1 MGFVHRRDARQTWQ
15 PGDRVGTQC
24 VEEVDLESPAER
36 LPDEVTDGLDARARL
51 GEGDADV

>member
-1 MGFVHRRDARQTWQ
+1 MGFVDRRDARQAWE

-36 LPDEVTDGLDARARL
+36 LPDEVTDGLSARARL
-51 GEGDADV
+51 GAGDPEV

>member
-1 MGFVHRRDARQTWQ
+1 MGFVHRRDARQTWE

-51 GEGDADV
+51 GVGDADV

>member
-1 MGFVHRRDARQTWQ
+1 MGFVHRRDARQTWE

-36 LPDEVTDGLDARARL
+36 LPDEVPDGLDAHA
-51 GEGDADV
+51 GVGAGDAAV